1 MFYFIN
7 TPLDAVSSLLDFNS
21 LFLAIMTGLVD
32 KYLVQRGRRWLD
44 LKSLSSFMNV

>member
-7 TPLDAVSSLLDFNS
+7 TPLNAVSSLLNLNF

-44 LKSLSSFMNV
+44 LKGLFSFMNV